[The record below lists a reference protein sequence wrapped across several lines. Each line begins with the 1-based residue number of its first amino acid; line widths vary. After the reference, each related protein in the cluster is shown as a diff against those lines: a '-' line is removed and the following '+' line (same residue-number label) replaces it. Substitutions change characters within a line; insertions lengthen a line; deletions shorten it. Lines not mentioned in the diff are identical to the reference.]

1 LELGK
6 KRPISINLP
15 LLCLLLSLSK
25 YPTLPYQVR
34 RGARVRK
41 KLKGLLRGKNQLKLT
56 LIEKSVYIQPQPM
69 NIPSTLNVTIG
80 LFFIYLLL
88 SLFTSEIQE
97 VLASSVFDWRAEN
110 LYRSIETIL
119 GNSVTALLYQH
130 PLIKSWKDYKQR
142 VNKSSVGPSYIPSST
157 FALALIGVILEQSGV
172 QPKID
177 SLTIEDFI
185 KAIDSESIQKIF
197 DQDQIKLFK
206 ILAVKASNE
215 ARETTNIEPLEKA
228 ISDWFEQSMNRAS
241 GVYKRQVKFITLVIG
256 LIAAIGLNAD
266 TLNIAN
272 RLFQEPILQ
281 ENLSQTINIVL
292 AQEPNSQL
300 QNCLKPQPNS
310 PESCQNL
317 TEDFLYS
324 YLFDFSSLPLGW
336 GTSNVNRQ
344 FNLDHYLGK
353 NLSPNFWILIRP
365 SDLIKAIIG
374 WGLTAIAIS
383 MGSSFWF
390 DLLNKL
396 INVRN
401 TGSKS

>member
-1 LELGK
+1 
-6 KRPISINLP
+6 
-15 LLCLLLSLSK
+15 
-25 YPTLPYQVR
+25 
-34 RGARVRK
+34 
-41 KLKGLLRGKNQLKLT
+41 
-56 LIEKSVYIQPQPM
+56 M

-97 VLASSVFDWRAEN
+97 VLASSVFDWRAQN

-119 GNSVTALLYQH
+119 GNSVTDLLYQH

-215 ARETTNIEPLEKA
+215 AREPTDIEPLEREIK
-228 ISDWFEQSMNRAS
+228 DWFEQSMNRAS

-272 RLFQEPILQ
+272 RLFQEPVLQ

-300 QNCLKPQPNS
+300 QNCLKPQPDS

-317 TEDFLYS
+317 TDDFLYS

-353 NLSPNFWILIRP
+353 NLSSNLWILIQP

-401 TGSKS
+401 TGAKS